1 MLEANASISIE
12 IKTTEMCGDYMSR
25 FTRTQKIIISFIGL
39 FILFGFLAKGIQTK
53 GSMADLG
60 YDAFSMLRYSLLEKP
75 ARSFQGWTKDFSDL
89 WKVKEENDSLRYQL
103 SMQPLYEAQLMQ
115 AQREIAELKEQ
126 LNMKNSLSQY
136 ETVAAEVVVRDADS
150 WDNQFTINIGSD
162 DGIKKDMIVLSGK
175 GVVGKINEVSKFT
188 SKVKLLTSEDRQNNV
203 AVKVSVSD
211 KESTEGILQ
220 NYDAN
225 RGVFVIHVFDG
236 HHDIKEDMQIVTS
249 GKGGVYPSGLLIG
262 KVNTIEELSNSI
274 GKTIY
279 VKPAADFQNFDF
291 VQVIKEVKQP

>member
-1 MLEANASISIE
+1 
-12 IKTTEMCGDYMSR
+12 MSR
-25 FTRTQKIIISFIGL
+25 FTKVQKIIIAFIGI
-39 FILFGFLAKGIQTK
+39 FVILGFVEKGIQSK
-53 GSMADLG
+53 SGMADLG
-60 YDAFSMLRYSLLEKP
+60 YDAFSMIRYGVLEKP
-75 ARSFQGWTKDFSDL
+75 TRSLQSWTQDFADL

-103 SMQPLYEAQLMQ
+103 SQQPLYEAQLMQ

-126 LNMKNSLSQY
+126 LNMKKTLSNY
-136 ETVAAEVVVRDADS
+136 EMVAAEVIVRDADS
-150 WDNQFTINIGSD
+150 WDNQFTINMGSD
-162 DGIKKDMIVLSGK
+162 DGITKDMIVLSGK
-175 GVVGKINEVSKFT
+175 GVVGKVSEVSKLT

-203 AVKVSVSD
+203 AVKVSIS
-211 KESTEGILQ
+211 KNESTEGILQ

-236 HHDIKEDMQIVTS
+236 NHDIKEDMQIVTS

-262 KVNTIEELSNSI
+262 KVNTIEELNNSI

-291 VQVIKEVKQP
+291 VQIIKEVKQ

>member
-1 MLEANASISIE
+1 MLKANASISIE

-39 FILFGFLAKGIQTK
+39 FILLGFLAKGIQSK

-162 DGIKKDMIVLSGK
+162 DGVKKDMIVLSGK

-203 AVKVSVSD
+203 AVKVSISA

-236 HHDIKEDMQIVTS
+236 NHDIKEDMQIVTS